1 MSFYWS
7 VILVFTQMPCK
18 QVADCS
24 FSELY
29 GTFCVYTL
37 SPSENVGLCL
47 RYDVTAEGTIVNSCR
62 DGTLLTAA
70 RWSMLLGTKCPVVA
84 AEDEEGQP
92 CWMACWAASPINTRM
107 PLVPTILPE
116 PTAGTAFSL
125 FPKLCFRSFG
135 DLTSPRQLPS
145 QLLGRQRCRRCQ
157 EAPERQ
163 RHQEGQDRRGTQALH
178 EPHLGRLCWCRARL
192 AVLESP
198 QEGEWRHRKGTSV
211 ECPLSQPNSCV
222 SLARFLTLGG
232 AQGRRTQA
240 GEQWGQRP
248 CVGRMGPGC
257 RSRGSVLSQVAWSES
272 VGAVWGMSLGWGMG
286 VLLMRVV
293 ATGVACVGAPEQVD
307 SRWKRRSAEE
317 KAGAGRCWWVCVE
330 VVPACIPQPEGTE
343 GNTAGAALFPL
354 SRAFIFDVK
363 TANTQGTRGSIKR
376 KFCLNWSEIP
386 DGFTWIESNWIYFNT
401 GW

>member
-116 PTAGTAFSL
+116 PTA
-125 FPKLCFRSFG
+125 
-135 DLTSPRQLPS
+135 QL
-145 QLLGRQRCRRCQ
+145 
-157 EAPERQ
+157 A
-163 RHQEGQDRRGTQALH
+163 
-178 EPHLGRLCWCRARL
+178 
-192 AVLESP
+192 
-198 QEGEWRHRKGTSV
+198 
-211 ECPLSQPNSCV
+211 PLSHSSRSCV
-222 SLARFLTLGG
+222 LGASGTWLLPDSCHHSSLA
-232 AQGRRTQA
+232 GRGVADARRPLSANGTRKARIA
-240 GEQWGQRP
+240 GEPRLSMSPISAVFADAGHALRSLRAPRKVSGDTERGHQW
-248 CVGRMGPGC
+248 
-257 RSRGSVLSQVAWSES
+257 SVH
-272 VGAVWGMSLGWGMG
+272 
-286 VLLMRVV
+286 
-293 ATGVACVGAPEQVD
+293 
-307 SRWKRRSAEE
+307 
-317 KAGAGRCWWVCVE
+317 
-330 VVPACIPQPEGTE
+330 
-343 GNTAGAALFPL
+343 
-354 SRAFIFDVK
+354 
-363 TANTQGTRGSIKR
+363 
-376 KFCLNWSEIP
+376 
-386 DGFTWIESNWIYFNT
+386 
-401 GW
+401 